1 MPLNAE
7 QLGQQ
12 QKNVGHF
19 KLLAHDT
26 NRRHTLSRLIDT
38 DGVGYSKKTYKY
50 NFNNTFTQRRA

>member
-12 QKNVGHF
+12 QKHVGHF

-26 NRRHTLSRLIDT
+26 NRRLIDT
-38 DGVGYSKKTYKY
+38 DSVGYSKKTYKY